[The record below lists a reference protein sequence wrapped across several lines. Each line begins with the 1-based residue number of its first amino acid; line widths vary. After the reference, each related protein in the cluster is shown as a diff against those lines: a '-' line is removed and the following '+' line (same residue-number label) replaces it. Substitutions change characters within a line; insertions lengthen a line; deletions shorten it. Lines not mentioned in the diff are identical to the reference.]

1 MSKRFLN
8 IQLSRENLLF
18 IIGLVWTAGVIIS
31 LSWNWHQ
38 IGESFIRLAKS
49 EAINSFKKDLV
60 YRRWVTMH
68 EGVYVRTTEKTPPNP
83 YLAHIP
89 DRDVTTADGKELTL
103 VNPAYMTRQVHEI
116 GRDQYGLQGYLV
128 SLKPLRPGNAPDAW
142 EKQALLAFENGA
154 AEVSSKDIKNGKP
167 FFRQIHPFIAEE
179 SCLKCHRDQGYKVGD
194 VLGGIVISVP
204 LESYMD
210 AAHKQR
216 MLLTFA
222 HLSIG
227 SLGIFGLLWGNARLR
242 RSDRILW
249 ESEKRFRIMA
259 DGSPFPIWVQDVDGH
274 TVFINSVYREFFGT
288 TLEEVQKIGWQSL
301 VHPEDESAYST
312 KFLSALREQ
321 RTFTAWARL
330 RRNDGQWRW
339 IESHA
344 VPRFSDSGEFL
355 GMVGSSSDITE
366 LKQTEN
372 SLRISLTEKE
382 VLLKEVH
389 HRVKNN
395 LAIIS
400 ALLDMQ
406 QQNIEDPELAAV
418 LMDMDN
424 RLKSIVLVH
433 ERLYQSKNLARID
446 FQDYLVT
453 LLNELKNSYNTES
466 GILCSA
472 QAHGIKFGLDVAIPL
487 GMIINELVTNAIK
500 YAFSSGMAHH
510 GQISPEIVVAINK
523 VEGSYHLIISDNGVG
538 FPLELDLLTS
548 QSFGLRLV
556 RMIGAHQLGGR
567 FELDRGKGTRVTF
580 IFEDRHKETQ

>member
-1 MSKRFLN
+1 MSKRLLN
-8 IQLSRENLLF
+8 IQLSRKALLI

-49 EAINSFKKDLV
+49 EAKNSFKKDLV

-68 EGVYVRTTEKTPPNP
+68 EGVYVKTTEKTPPNP
-83 YLAHIP
+83 YLAHIQ

-116 GRDQYGLQGYLV
+116 GRDQYGHQGYLV
-128 SLKPLRPGNAPDAW
+128 SLTPLRPENAADVW
-142 EKQALLAFENGA
+142 EKQALLAFENGVT
-154 AEVSSKDIKNGKP
+154 EVSSRDIKNGKP
-167 FFRQIHPFIAEE
+167 FYRQIHPFIAEE

-216 MLLTFA
+216 MFLTFA

-259 DGSPFPIWVQDVDGH
+259 DGSPFPIWVQDLDGR
-274 TVFINSVYREFFGT
+274 TVFINRAYREFFGT
-288 TLEEVQKIGWQSL
+288 TLEDVQKIGWQSL

-312 KFLSALREQ
+312 KFLSALREPK
-321 RTFTAWARL
+321 TFNAWARF

-339 IESHA
+339 IESRA

-366 LKQTEN
+366 LKHTEDA
-372 SLRISLTEKE
+372 LRISLTEKE
-382 VLLKEVH
+382 ILLREVH

-406 QQNIEDPELAAV
+406 QQNIKDPELASV

-446 FQDYLVT
+446 FQDYLDT
-453 LLNELKNSYNTES
+453 LLNELKSSYITES
-466 GILCSA
+466 GIICSA
-472 QAHGIKFGLDVAIPL
+472 QARGIKFGLDVAIPL

-500 YAFSSGMAHH
+500 HAFPSGMTHD
-510 GQISPEIVVAINK
+510 GQISPEVIVSIRK
-523 VEGSYHLIISDNGVG
+523 DKGSYQLIIYDNGVG
-538 FPLELDLLTS
+538 FPEEIDLHTS
-548 QSFGLRLV
+548 RSFGLRLV
-556 RMIGAHQLGGR
+556 RMIGAHQLQGS
-567 FELDRGKGTRVTF
+567 FELDRDKGTRITF
-580 IFEDRHKETQ
+580 IFKDRHEKTI